1 MLSEALLGIARI
13 MYVGSMKVTNEFYNE
28 NNKFQDFNK
37 VEQAA
42 PKIDRI

>member
-13 MYVGSMKVTNEFYNE
+13 MYVGSMKVTNEFHNE

-37 VEQAA
+37 EVEQAA
-42 PKIDRI
+42 PKIN